1 MRIIATLFLCLFLPP
16 AQALADTIMTKA
28 AAAMGREM
36 HRQLAERFGEQDGSN
51 AFSMIV
57 TTPVDLNNLEE
68 SNAVARQMQ
77 EELSRWFIQA
87 GYNVQ
92 EVRQGKALLMRP
104 STGELLLTRNKD
116 LIPDK
121 EARSALTLVGTY
133 SISSRNMTF
142 NVRLVRTGGPDVYA
156 MSNITLPVSGELRSM
171 LSVNVNIA
179 SGSSSVSSSSAG
191 GLMYHDFLIEPSVFN
206 RLP

>member
-1 MRIIATLFLCLFLPP
+1 MRIAATLLLCLLLPP
-16 AQALADTIMTKA
+16 AQALADTLMTKA
-28 AAAMGREM
+28 ASAMGREM
-36 HRQLAERFGEQDGSN
+36 HRQLAERFGEQEGTN

-77 EELSRWFIQA
+77 EELSRWFIQT

-133 SISSRNMTF
+133 SMSSRNMTF

-171 LSVNVNIA
+171 LSVNVA
-179 SGSSSVSSSSAG
+179 SGSSSMSSSSANG
-191 GLMYHDFLIEPSVFN
+191 GSMYHDFLIEPSVFN